1 MLGFW
6 GAGDA
11 GVAFIAAPAKPQ
23 ASRLRGGAA
32 SGVAPP
38 EQKTAASLP
47 SWAAP
52 FSSFGIV
59 AGAVAVA
66 TQQRR
71 KTVTKRHAVA
81 ESAEQ
86 IRAAAAKIK
95 RPEDLL
101 DSPMFPM
108 YAGATGGYI
117 SKSTRERHAITWTAK
132 AEAQFEMPTG
142 GIAIMNKG
150 ENLCYFRKK
159 EQALSVG
166 KQLRKMKI
174 DNYKIFRLAKDGTV
188 TFLHPADGVFPE
200 KVNKGRVQVNGRP
213 FTVYQNPQPSELQWT
228 KYHMKSYE
236 ADPLTTMF
244 VKARLR
250 AWDDQENL
258 FPLPQPEGF
267 LEEENWPE
275 YSKKMQEAL
284 QNKSL

>member
-1 MLGFW
+1 LAAADT
-6 GAGDA
+6 GA
-11 GVAFIAAPAKPQ
+11 AFIAAPATPQ
-23 ASRLRGGAA
+23 ALRVRATAA
-32 SGVAPP
+32 SGVLPLEP
-38 EQKTAASLP
+38 KAAVSLP
-47 SWAAP
+47 SWSA
-52 FSSFGIV
+52 SLCSLGLV

-66 TQQRR
+66 TERRR
-71 KTVTKRHAVA
+71 KTVTKRHAAA

-117 SKSTRERHAITWTAK
+117 SKSTRERHVLTWTAK
-132 AEAQFEMPTG
+132 QEAQFEMPTG

-213 FTVYQNPQPSELQWT
+213 FTVYQNPQPAELQWT

-250 AWDDQENL
+250 AWDDQENI

-267 LEEENWPE
+267 MEEENFAE
-275 YSKKMQEAL
+275 YSKKMQDAL

>member
-1 MLGFW
+1 L
-6 GAGDA
+6 AAADT
-11 GVAFIAAPAKPQ
+11 GVAFVAAPATQQTLK
-23 ASRLRGGAA
+23 LRGAA
-32 SGVAPP
+32 VSGVARGLKP
-38 EQKTAASLP
+38 KTAVPLP
-47 SWAAP
+47 SWCASLCP
-52 FSSFGIV
+52 LGLV
-59 AGAVAVA
+59 AGAVAIDA
-66 TQQRR
+66 QRR
-71 KTVTKRHAVA
+71 RKVVTKRQAQA

-101 DSPMFPM
+101 DSPAFPM
-108 YAGATGGYI
+108 YQGSTGGYL

-132 AEAQFEMPTG
+132 AELPFEMPTG
-142 GIAIMNKG
+142 GVAVMNKG

-188 TFLHPADGVFPE
+188 TFMHPADGVFPE

-213 FTVYQNPQPSELQWT
+213 FTVYQNPQPAELQFT

-244 VKARLR
+244 VKARVR
-250 AWDDQENL
+250 AWTDQENL
-258 FPLPQPEGF
+258 FPIPQPEGW
-267 LEEENWPE
+267 LEEENYAE
-275 YSKKMQEAL
+275 YSKKMQDAI

>member
-1 MLGFW
+1 L
-6 GAGDA
+6 AAADT
-11 GVAFIAAPAKPQ
+11 GVAFVAVPATQQTLK
-23 ASRLRGGAA
+23 LRGAA
-32 SGVAPP
+32 VSGVAHGLEPKP
-38 EQKTAASLP
+38 AVSLSSWCASLCP
-47 SWAAP
+47 V
-52 FSSFGIV
+52 GLV
-59 AGAVAVA
+59 AGAVAIDA
-66 TQQRR
+66 QRRR
-71 KTVTKRHAVA
+71 KTVTKRQAQA

-117 SKSTRERHAITWTAK
+117 SKSTRERHVLTWTAK
-132 AEAQFEMPTG
+132 QEAQFEMPTG

-213 FTVYQNPQPSELQWT
+213 FTVYQNPQPAELQWT

-244 VKARLR
+244 VKARVR
-250 AWDDQENL
+250 AWTDQENL
-258 FPLPQPEGF
+258 FPIPQPEGW
-267 LEEENWPE
+267 LEEENYAE
-275 YSKKMQEAL
+275 YSKKMQDAI

>member
-1 MLGFW
+1 MLGFLSTS
-6 GAGDA
+6 AT
-11 GVAFIAAPAKPQ
+11 GVAFVAAPATPQ
-23 ASRLRGGAA
+23 ALRLRGGA
-32 SGVAPP
+32 GVAPP
-38 EQKTAASLP
+38 LERSAAVALP
-47 SWAAP
+47 SWSKP
-52 FSSFGIV
+52 LCSLGLI
-59 AGAVAVA
+59 AGAVVVA
-66 TQQRR
+66 NERRR
-71 KTVTKRHAVA
+71 KAATRRHAQA

-213 FTVYQNPQPSELQWT
+213 FTVYQNPQPAELQ
-228 KYHMKSYE
+228 
-236 ADPLTTMF
+236 
-244 VKARLR
+244 
-250 AWDDQENL
+250 
-258 FPLPQPEGF
+258 
-267 LEEENWPE
+267 
-275 YSKKMQEAL
+275 
-284 QNKSL
+284 

>member
-1 MLGFW
+1 LVGMDSSPAF
-6 GAGDA
+6 
-11 GVAFIAAPAKPQ
+11 VAVPANHQ
-23 ASRLRGGAA
+23 SIQLRGRAA
-32 SGVAPP
+32 SSVAPP
-38 EQKTAASLP
+38 LQAQAAAGSWRAPVCSL
-47 SWAAP
+47 
-52 FSSFGIV
+52 GIV
-59 AGAVAVA
+59 AGVVAVA
-66 TQQRR
+66 TERRR
-71 KTVTKRHAVA
+71 KAITKRQAAA

-101 DSPMFPM
+101 DSPAFPL
-108 YAGATGGYI
+108 YAGSTGGYI
-117 SKSTRERHAITWTAK
+117 SKATRERHAITWTAK
-132 AEAQFEMPTG
+132 AENQFEMPTG

-159 EQALSVG
+159 EQALMVG

-174 DNYKIFRLAKDGTV
+174 DNYKIFRVAKDGTV
-188 TFLHPADGVFPE
+188 TFMHPADGVFPE

-213 FTVYQNPQPSELQWT
+213 FTVYQNPQPNELKWT

-250 AWDDQENL
+250 AWSDQENL
-258 FPLPQPEGF
+258 FPIPQPEGF
-267 LEEENWPE
+267 MEEENWAE
-275 YSKKMQEAL
+275 YSKKMQDAL

>member
-1 MLGFW
+1 L
-6 GAGDA
+6 AAADTST
-11 GVAFIAAPAKPQ
+11 AFIAVPSHQ
-23 ASRLRGGAA
+23 QTLRLRGI
-32 SGVAPP
+32 
-38 EQKTAASLP
+38 
-47 SWAAP
+47 AAP
-52 FSSFGIV
+52 GVPLSSEPQAPASMLSWSAPLCSLGVI
-59 AGAVAVA
+59 ASAVAVA
-66 TQQRR
+66 TDRRR
-71 KTVTKRHAVA
+71 KTVTKRNAKV
-81 ESAEQ
+81 ESAEE

-101 DSPMFPM
+101 DSPAFPM
-108 YAGATGGYI
+108 YQGSTGGYL

-132 AEAQFEMPTG
+132 AELPFEMPTG
-142 GIAIMNKG
+142 GVAVMNKG

-188 TFLHPADGVFPE
+188 TFMHPADGVFPE

-213 FTVYQNPQPSELQWT
+213 FTVYQNPQPAELQFT

-244 VKARLR
+244 VKARVR
-250 AWDDQENL
+250 AWTDQENL
-258 FPLPQPEGF
+258 FPIPQPEGWM
-267 LEEENWPE
+267 EEENYAE
-275 YSKKMQEAL
+275 YSKKMQDAI

>member
-1 MLGFW
+1 LT
-6 GAGDA
+6 AADT
-11 GVAFIAAPAKPQ
+11 GVAFIAAPATPQ
-23 ASRLRGGAA
+23 ELRLRGGTA
-32 SGVAPP
+32 SGVAPLSEP
-38 EQKTAASLP
+38 KAAVSMP
-47 SWAAP
+47 SWT
-52 FSSFGIV
+52 SSLCSLAMV
-59 AGAVAVA
+59 AGAVTVA
-66 TQQRR
+66 TERRR
-71 KTVTKRHAVA
+71 KTVTKRHAAA

-117 SKSTRERHAITWTAK
+117 SKSTRERHVLTWTAK
-132 AEAQFEMPTG
+132 QEAQFEMPTG

-213 FTVYQNPQPSELQWT
+213 FTVYQNPQPAELQWT

-250 AWDDQENL
+250 AWDDQENI

-267 LEEENWPE
+267 MEEENFAE